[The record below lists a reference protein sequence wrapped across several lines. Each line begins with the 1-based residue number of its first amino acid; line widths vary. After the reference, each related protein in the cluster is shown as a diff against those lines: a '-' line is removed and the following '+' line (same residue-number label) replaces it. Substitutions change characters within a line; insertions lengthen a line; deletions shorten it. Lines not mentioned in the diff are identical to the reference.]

1 MKRISF
7 FLPFFLL
14 CFLFGSCTFQVYV
27 ENHIITG
34 DETALVV
41 VSASCNRKYKRTEQ
55 PELTIGMGR
64 DNDSHQT
71 DHRGIL
77 SIDAPG
83 LIIAGEYSDYY
94 EYEITDFSDEKYVW
108 DANLKKGK
116 VKPTYFQVFLISAPE
131 DSKEGSGTIEI
142 HLSASWE
149 WKAEGHDRGQTQTS
163 VKLYYAYNAEHIY
176 FSSVSEKDAIYSL

>member
-7 FLPFFLL
+7 FLPVFLL
-14 CFLFGSCTFQVYV
+14 CFLFVSCTLQVHV
-27 ENHIITG
+27 ENHIVAG
-34 DETALVV
+34 DESALVV

-55 PELTIGMGR
+55 PELTVGIGR
-64 DNDSHQT
+64 DDDSHQT

-83 LIIAGEYSDYY
+83 LIIEEKYSDHY
-94 EYEITDFSDEKYVW
+94 EYEITDFSDEKYIW
-108 DANLKKGK
+108 DANWEKGEF
-116 VKPTYFQVFLISAPE
+116 KPIYFQTFLISTPE
-131 DSKEGSGTIEI
+131 DSEKGSGTIEI

-149 WKAEGHDRGQTQTS
+149 WKTDGYDRGQTQTK

-176 FSSVSEKDAIYSL
+176 FSSLSEKDAIYSL

>member
-14 CFLFGSCTFQVYV
+14 CFLFGSCTLQVYV
-27 ENHIITG
+27 ENHIIG
-34 DETALVV
+34 SDETAPIVI
-41 VSASCNRKYKRTEQ
+41 SASSTRKWNRTDPETQLVIGIGRTDTFFRSF
-55 PELTIGMGR
+55 P
-64 DNDSHQT
+64 DYQT
-71 DHRGIL
+71 FL

-131 DSKEGSGTIEI
+131 DSKEGSGEITI
-142 HLSASWE
+142 SWIMHSSNE
-149 WKAEGHDRGQTQTS
+149 QNLPLTNY